1 MNHPLSFARL
11 ALAGA
16 ALAFGLSAQA
26 ATPESI
32 TQKHARFLTDPYG
45 YVAYRTN
52 GKITIDGKID
62 EAAWKNAP
70 ATEYF
75 HDISGEGFPTP
86 QYKTHAKMLWD
97 DDYLYVAGIMEEPNV
112 WANLTVRDT
121 VVYYDPDFE
130 IFIDPTGDAHNYY
143 ELEFNAT
150 GVLFDLCLEMPYRAP
165 RRNFVQFQWDCPGL
179 KYAIHVDGTVN
190 NNKDTDRGWAVECA
204 IPRKAIAQEF
214 DNILKAGEY
223 LRVGFSR
230 VEWQTEKDASGR
242 TFRKKNAEGGY
253 LPEDN
258 WTWPSTGMIAM
269 HMPERWGYVYLSG
282 NEVGKGA
289 ETFKY
294 PEYRPIEKLLWAM
307 FYEQEKQME
316 KNHKYLN
323 SVKAFKLTKDEM
335 ALLPAGSKITVET
348 MAKKYLITVVTP
360 AGLTMTIDED
370 GQILRNQK

>member
-1 MNHPLSFARL
+1 MKNILSFARL
-11 ALAGA
+11 GLASA
-16 ALAFGLSAQA
+16 AMAFAFSAQA
-26 ATPESI
+26 AAPESI
-32 TQKHARFLTDPYG
+32 TQKYARFLTDPYG

-52 GKITIDGKID
+52 EKITIDGLID

-70 ATEYF
+70 LTESF

-86 QYKTHAKMLWD
+86 QYNTQAKMLWD
-97 DDYLYVAGIMEEPNV
+97 DDYLYVAAIMEEPNV

-130 IFIDPTGDAHNYY
+130 IFLDPTGDAHNYY

-190 NNKDTDRGWAVECA
+190 NNKDTDRGWNVEVA

-242 TFRKKNAEGGY
+242 TFRKKGADGKY

-269 HMPERWGYVYLSG
+269 HMPERWGYVYLSPTAA
-282 NEVGKGA
+282 GKGTD
-289 ETFKY
+289 TFKY

-316 KNHKYLN
+316 KNHKYFN
-323 SVKAFKLTKDEM
+323 SAAAFRLTAAEK
-335 ALLPAGSKITVET
+335 ALLPAGSKLTVEA
-348 MAKKYLITVVTP
+348 MSKKYLITVETP

-370 GQILRNQK
+370 GQILRK

>member
-1 MNHPLSFARL
+1 MKNLLTLVAASFAFSL
-11 ALAGA
+11 C
-16 ALAFGLSAQA
+16 AQA
-26 ATPESI
+26 AAPESI

-52 GKITIDGKID
+52 EKVVIDGKID

-70 ATEYF
+70 LTEAF

-86 QYKTHAKMLWD
+86 QYKTQAKMLWD
-97 DDYLYVAGIMEEPNV
+97 DEYLYVAGIMEEPNV

-150 GVLFDLCLEMPYRAP
+150 GVLFDLSLEMPYRAP

-190 NNKDTDRGWAVECA
+190 NNKDTDRGWTIECA
-204 IPRKAIAQEF
+204 IPRKAISQEF
-214 DNILKAGEY
+214 DNVLKAGEY

-242 TFRKKNAEGGY
+242 TFRKKGADGKY

-269 HMPERWGYVYLSG
+269 HMPERWGYVYLSPT
-282 NEVGKGA
+282 VAGKGK
-289 ETFKY
+289 EEFKY

-307 FYEQEKQME
+307 FYEQEKVKE
-316 KNHKYLN
+316 KTGKYLN
-323 SVKAFKLTKDEM
+323 SVAAFKLTAAEK
-335 ALLPAGSKITVET
+335 ALLPTGSKLTVET
-348 MAKKYLITVVTP
+348 MSKKYLITVVTP
-360 AGLTMTIDED
+360 AGLTITIDED